1 MPEGADISA
10 RASTQ
15 SCSQVQFPNQSVNCD
30 QVNLEPSVSLH
41 QQATIKDAAVQR
53 QANTRGDLPQ
63 GFFGSI
69 LNSRHFRNKVH
80 RDLVPSPSELAVLP
94 QESMELE
101 LPQPPEA
108 HSDRPSFR
116 AKRSRKLRSITTG
129 RITRPPGGIDG
140 TVDRVLRRAQRNKF
154 TGAIFIHAGAGF
166 HSHQNERVH
175 LEACNDAA
183 TMGMKF
189 LRSGASATEAVEAAL
204 RVLEDKEI
212 TNAGYGSNLSI
223 EGTVECDATIVDYL
237 GRSGACGAAPN
248 IRNPICLAKLILD
261 KSNQPLTLRRVPP
274 NILVGAGAK
283 GFASEYGMN
292 TVPNDSLISRNA
304 RDRFLRWQE
313 DLRRAEEKLKQ
324 DESCR
329 AQGADVPITD
339 TTACQQYETMASLAS
354 DQTRTG
360 SSQQRDHANAIL
372 TGTWNEGQPDS
383 PYRGSPALEKAHG
396 QFSVPSVSGNI
407 LSRVSPTP
415 GERSPLSHV
424 GAVQGAAPSIKGH
437 HPGSSQGNSSVSSSH
452 PALRGHRDGGRS
464 PQPVTGLSQTD
475 EVDLVRVQQPI
486 SPRGSKRPFPF
497 SQDEEGDS
505 PPMDMI
511 TDTIGAIA
519 IDDKG
524 HIAAG
529 SSSGGIGMKHC
540 GRLGPAALVGIGTA
554 VVPCDPDDP
563 DGVSVATVTSGTGE
577 HMATTMASQRCAE
590 RIYSGTRRGV
600 HGRDVQED
608 DEDLIMESFITND
621 FMGHPGVRNC
631 NSVGAIGVMT
641 VKKTR
646 LGYYLYFAHNTD
658 SFALASMGG
667 ADKEPQCVMS
677 RLGNTE
683 QVTRGARKISVGG

>member
-1 MPEGADISA
+1 
-10 RASTQ
+10 
-15 SCSQVQFPNQSVNCD
+15 
-30 QVNLEPSVSLH
+30 
-41 QQATIKDAAVQR
+41 
-53 QANTRGDLPQ
+53 
-63 GFFGSI
+63 
-69 LNSRHFRNKVH
+69 
-80 RDLVPSPSELAVLP
+80 
-94 QESMELE
+94 MELP
-101 LPQPPEA
+101 LAAEA
-108 HSDRPSFR
+108 HSDRPVYR
-116 AKRSRKLRSITTG
+116 AKRSRKPLSSTG
-129 RITRPPGGIDG
+129 SKTTRPPGGTDG
-140 TVDRVLRRAQRNKF
+140 SVDRVLRRSQRSKF

-166 HSHQNERVH
+166 HSHQNERIH

-189 LRSGASATEAVEAAL
+189 LKSGASATEAVEAAL

-248 IRNPICLAKLILD
+248 VQNPICLAKLILD

-283 GFASEYGMN
+283 GFASEHGMHI
-292 TVPNDSLISRNA
+292 VPNDSLISKNA
-304 RDRFLRWQE
+304 RDRFLRWQD
-313 DLRRAEEKLKQ
+313 DLRRAEEKLKP
-324 DESCR
+324 DDSC
-329 AQGADVPITD
+329 QNQVADVSTPEN
-339 TTACQQYETMASLAS
+339 TACQQYETVASLAS
-354 DQTRTG
+354 DEAHRG
-360 SSQQRDHANAIL
+360 NSQQRDHANAIL

-383 PYRGSPALEKAHG
+383 PYRGSPALEKVHG
-396 QFSVPSVSGNI
+396 QFSIPTVPGNI

-415 GERSPLSHV
+415 VERNPV
-424 GAVQGAAPSIKGH
+424 
-437 HPGSSQGNSSVSSSH
+437 
-452 PALRGHRDGGRS
+452 RGQRPNG
-464 PQPVTGLSQTD
+464 
-475 EVDLVRVQQPI
+475 I
-486 SPRGSKRPFPF
+486 RGSKRPFPF
-497 SQDEEGDS
+497 SRDEDEDS

-554 VVPCDPDDP
+554 VVPSDPDDP
-563 DGVSVATVTSGTGE
+563 DGVCVATVTSGTGE

-590 RIYSGTRRGV
+590 RIYRGTRRGIQ
-600 HGRDVQED
+600 GQDVQED
-608 DEDLIMESFITND
+608 DEDLIMESFITKD

-683 QVTRGARKISVGG
+683 QVTRGARKIPVGG

>member
-1 MPEGADISA
+1 
-10 RASTQ
+10 
-15 SCSQVQFPNQSVNCD
+15 
-30 QVNLEPSVSLH
+30 
-41 QQATIKDAAVQR
+41 
-53 QANTRGDLPQ
+53 
-63 GFFGSI
+63 
-69 LNSRHFRNKVH
+69 
-80 RDLVPSPSELAVLP
+80 
-94 QESMELE
+94 
-101 LPQPPEA
+101 
-108 HSDRPSFR
+108 
-116 AKRSRKLRSITTG
+116 
-129 RITRPPGGIDG
+129 
-140 TVDRVLRRAQRNKF
+140 
-154 TGAIFIHAGAGF
+154 
-166 HSHQNERVH
+166 
-175 LEACNDAA
+175 
-183 TMGMKF
+183 MGMKF

-248 IRNPICLAKLILD
+248 VRNPICLAKLILD

-283 GFASEYGMN
+283 GFASEHGMQ
-292 TVPNDSLISRNA
+292 TVPDDSLISKNA
-304 RDRFLRWQE
+304 RDRFLRWQD
-313 DLRRAEEKLKQ
+313 DLLRAEEKLKQ

-329 AQGADVPITD
+329 AQGVSASVTDVA
-339 TTACQQYETMASLAS
+339 ACLQYETGSNVAS
-354 DQTRTG
+354 DQTRAG
-360 SSQQRDHANAIL
+360 NSQQRDHANAIL
-372 TGTWNEGQPDS
+372 T
-383 PYRGSPALEKAHG
+383 
-396 QFSVPSVSGNI
+396 
-407 LSRVSPTP
+407 
-415 GERSPLSHV
+415 
-424 GAVQGAAPSIKGH
+424 
-437 HPGSSQGNSSVSSSH
+437 
-452 PALRGHRDGGRS
+452 
-464 PQPVTGLSQTD
+464 
-475 EVDLVRVQQPI
+475 
-486 SPRGSKRPFPF
+486 
-497 SQDEEGDS
+497 
-505 PPMDMI
+505 
-511 TDTIGAIA
+511 A
-519 IDDKG
+519 IDDAG

-554 VVPCDPDDP
+554 VVPSDPSDP
-563 DGVSVATVTSGTGE
+563 EGISVATVTSGTGE

-646 LGYYLYFAHNTD
+646 AGYYLYFAHNTD